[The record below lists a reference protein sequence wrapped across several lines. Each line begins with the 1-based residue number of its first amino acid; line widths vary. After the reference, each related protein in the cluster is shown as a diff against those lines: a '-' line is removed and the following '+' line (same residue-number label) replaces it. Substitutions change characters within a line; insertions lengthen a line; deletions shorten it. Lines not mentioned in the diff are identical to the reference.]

1 MLFSEKPR
9 LESACPMSNS
19 PCSSCCD
26 FFLFSPS
33 SPLVSSYSLSVVDV
47 EADWVRISSRQARR
61 AFRLARCL
69 EEEVEAEDEG
79 GQVEGDDDHSEDQE
93 DKGNDDND
101 DSGSR

>member
-1 MLFSEKPR
+1 
-9 LESACPMSNS
+9 
-19 PCSSCCD
+19 
-26 FFLFSPS
+26 
-33 SPLVSSYSLSVVDV
+33 
-47 EADWVRISSRQARR
+47 
-61 AFRLARCL
+61 L